1 MESPPAVSIDAAT
14 SDDIEDLVA
23 LVRACI
29 DHMRSQSI
37 EQWDEVYPVRA
48 MIEWDV
54 GSGTA
59 FVARRDGDV
68 VGSLVL
74 NEYQDPEYAE
84 VPWQFTE
91 GAAAVVHRLMVHP
104 LAEGQGLAQ
113 VLMNF
118 AEERALDSGHRM
130 IRLDA
135 FTENPRALRLYER
148 LGYRTAGKVRFR
160 KGDFQCF
167 EKQL

>member
-1 MESPPAVSIDAAT
+1 MVSIGAAT
-14 SDDIEDLVA
+14 SDDIEDLVT
-23 LVRACI
+23 LVGACI
-29 DHMRSQSI
+29 DHMRSQGI
-37 EQWDEVYPVRA
+37 EQWDEVYPARA

-54 GSGTA
+54 GSGKA
-59 FVARRDGDV
+59 FVARRNGDL

-84 VPWQFTE
+84 VSWQLTE
-91 GAAAVVHRLMVHP
+91 GPAAVVHRLMIHP
-104 LAEGQGLAQ
+104 AAEGQGLAQ
-113 VLMNF
+113 VLMKF
-118 AEERALDSGHRM
+118 AEERAVALGYRM

-135 FTENPRALRLYER
+135 FTQNPRALRLYER
-148 LGYRTAGKVRFR
+148 LGYRTAGRVRFR